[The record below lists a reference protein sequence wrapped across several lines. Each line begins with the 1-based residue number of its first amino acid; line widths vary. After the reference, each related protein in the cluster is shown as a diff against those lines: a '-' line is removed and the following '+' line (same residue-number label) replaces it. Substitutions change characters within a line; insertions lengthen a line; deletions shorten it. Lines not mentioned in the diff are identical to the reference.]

1 MITVATRAEGVD
13 SAASSQPADCLAAQ
27 RALAEA
33 ALELMRALP
42 SRNDQL
48 TDLLRVGA
56 SCMQLASDQAFT
68 ARNERDAIRAW
79 SECEPG
85 ERQIR
90 SATYHAL
97 CRGLIRSRDYDALF
111 RIAAR
116 ATRARRDETERLR
129 RRLRQLAV
137 I

>member
-1 MITVATRAEGVD
+1 MITVPTQAEGVD

-27 RALAEA
+27 RALAQA
-33 ALELMRALP
+33 ALELMQTLP
-42 SRNDQL
+42 PQDGQL
-48 TDLLRVGA
+48 IDWLRLGA
-56 SCMQLASDQAFT
+56 SCIQLASDQAFT
-68 ARNERDAIRAW
+68 ARHDRDAIRGW
-79 SECEPG
+79 SECELG

-90 SATYHAL
+90 RATYHAL
-97 CRGLIRSRDYDALF
+97 RCGFIRTRDYDGLF
-111 RIAAR
+111 RIAAC

>member
-33 ALELMRALP
+33 ALQLLHALP
-42 SRNDQL
+42 PRNDHL
-48 TDLLRVGA
+48 ADLLRLGA
-56 SCMQLASDQAFT
+56 SCIQLAADQAFI
-68 ARNERDAIRAW
+68 ARHERDAVRAW
-79 SECEPG
+79 GECEAG

-90 SATYHAL
+90 RATYHAL
-97 CRGLIRSRDYDALF
+97 RCGFIRSRDYDQLF

-116 ATRARRDETERLR
+116 ATRARRDETQRLR
-129 RRLRQLAV
+129 RRLRELAV